1 MNIKFLFEN
10 PQYILLFAIALIALL
25 VIVILLLK
33 KINMSKD
40 YSKKRIRYYIRNQD
54 GVDYLIVPYLFW
66 QMGKLKEIKNRF
78 SEYIE
83 IDNTTYKIGI
93 QYDNQEHI
101 KKVNDIFPQ
110 FFYKDFVAKISLY
123 DRDKAVVNKNNIST
137 NINNTFINGNN
148 NQVNIY
154 QNQITEITNT
164 ISSLIYE
171 HSNEMTETDKQTLE
185 LFLYR
190 IRDNT
195 AKKDDAK
202 KVIDVLTGFLPLTAA
217 IIELIKSIFF

>member
-83 IDNTTYKIGI
+83 IDNTKYKIGI

-101 KKVNDIFPQ
+101 KKVNDFFPQ

>member
-1 MNIKFLFEN
+1 MNIRFLFEN
-10 PQYILLFAIALIALL
+10 PQYILFFVIIIFVLL
-25 VIVILLLK
+25 VVLIRSLRR
-33 KINMSKD
+33 INMSKD
-40 YSKKRIRYYIRNQD
+40 YSNKTISYYVINQNGIDYVRI
-54 GVDYLIVPYLFW
+54 PYLFW
-66 QMGKLKEIKNRF
+66 QTGKLQEIRRRF

-83 IDNTTYKIGI
+83 IDNTMYKIGI

-123 DRDKAVVNKNNIST
+123 DSDKAVVNKNNIST

-202 KVIDVLTGFLPLTAA
+202 KVIDILTGFLPLTAA

>member
-83 IDNTTYKIGI
+83 IDNTKYKIGI

>member
-54 GVDYLIVPYLFW
+54 EVDYLIVPYLFW

-83 IDNTTYKIGI
+83 IDNTKYKIGI

>member
-93 QYDNQEHI
+93 QYDNQKHI

-164 ISSLIYE
+164 ISRLIYE

>member
-83 IDNTTYKIGI
+83 IDNTKYKIGI

-101 KKVNDIFPQ
+101 KKVNDIFPH